1 MVWYEED
8 FYAWTQEQAAALREA
23 GQNRVNLRPP
33 LDYENLA
40 EEIRGLGG
48 RDRREVIHRL
58 ATLQE
63 HLIKLSLSPDSDLC
77 PARRRIVWEQRGAI
91 DLVLDDS
98 PSLRQRLPEFL
109 SKAWSRARPAAI
121 DRLREQDGIDAIDL
135 PAACPWTAEQ
145 VLNPEFFPEGMP

>member
-48 RDRREVIHRL
+48 RDRREVIHSTTV
-58 ATLQE
+58 AVF
-63 HLIKLSLSPDSDLC
+63 C
-77 PARRRIVWEQRGAI
+77 
-91 DLVLDDS
+91 
-98 PSLRQRLPEFL
+98 LRF
-109 SKAWSRARPAAI
+109 SAKAPCIIASAA
-121 DRLREQDGIDAIDL
+121 QK
-135 PAACPWTAEQ
+135 AA
-145 VLNPEFFPEGMP
+145 G